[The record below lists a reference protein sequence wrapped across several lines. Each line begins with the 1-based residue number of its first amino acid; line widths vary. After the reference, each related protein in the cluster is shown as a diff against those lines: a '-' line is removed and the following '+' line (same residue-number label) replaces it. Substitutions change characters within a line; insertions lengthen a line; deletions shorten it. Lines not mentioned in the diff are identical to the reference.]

1 MIESFRS
8 PGNIIHS
15 AKGVERKDDKVCGSI
30 EDEREGAF
38 YGIADYFESLEA
50 EGVDQNWENV
60 AEKDEQY

>member
-50 EGVDQNWENV
+50 EGVDQN
-60 AEKDEQY
+60 